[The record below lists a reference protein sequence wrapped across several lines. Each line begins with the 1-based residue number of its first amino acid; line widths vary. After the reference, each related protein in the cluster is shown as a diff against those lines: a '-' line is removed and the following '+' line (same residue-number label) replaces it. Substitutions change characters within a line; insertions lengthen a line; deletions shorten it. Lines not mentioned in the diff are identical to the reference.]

1 MLALA
6 GALQATAAAPNGEL
20 LLHGAAVAGAE
31 LRADASAITDADG
44 GVAAVT
50 YHWRRV
56 VERWIRGRQ
65 FLRMCE
71 GDDCIDLGT
80 GATYLLTGDDVDRYV
95 GVQATVT
102 DGQGDRGYVTA
113 VLQTRIGAGAVST
126 STGVLRVPEGD
137 SRTYEV
143 VLAGAPEGDV
153 VVEVGGTAGTDVSV
167 HPARLTFTTTDW
179 GAAQTVTVSV
189 AADADQA
196 SDPTVTLAHAPTG
209 GGFDDLGGDLVTVL
223 PGEEDGILAAVI
235 VDVPRWHG
243 SDTVVIDVSFGREVA
258 VTRTA
263 MRDDVFAVVGGQVSG
278 VVRKTASS
286 NASWEVELA
295 PSGTDDLVF
304 SLPATS
310 DCAAAGAVCT
320 AGGLKL
326 TAGPS
331 ATIPAEW
338 KVGGV
343 RASAGAGHVVVGW
356 TQLADATSYK
366 VQWKSGTQSFADA
379 AADGREQTVAGTADR
394 ASVPGL
400 VPGRVYLFRV
410 VGVAADGAQ
419 SMPSDTD
426 WTSPWPTALLTATL
440 ELPAAHDGSTRFDG
454 RVVFSEDVS
463 VAAGSA
469 SDGIEVTAG
478 RLVHVDGSDPAVWS
492 LGIEPIGVA
501 AVTVRFAANRPCS
514 AAGSMCTGD
523 GRRLSAVVE
532 ATVSGPQPV
541 APSDDATLS
550 GLTLSGIDIGPFAP
564 DTTGYAADVAH
575 AVSGTTVTATP
586 TDADAAVVI
595 ADADGSTPGTT
606 RSATLAVG
614 ANTITATVT
623 AADGATTR
631 IYTATVTRAA
641 AVDPLTAAFEAVPS
655 AHDGSAGFELTLRF
669 SESLAPRS
677 RSKLRGGA
685 VAVSGGT
692 LGALTRA
699 NPDRT
704 VWTVPVQPAGT
715 ADVVVSLAAGTACDA
730 GGVCTADGRTLSAGA
745 LATVPGPDAA
755 EPPDQIGEPA
765 LTAATNHIDATWTE
779 PAANGAAISG
789 YDVEYGEPGEAWTDA
804 GHAGTATSL
813 RIAGLAADT
822 AYEVRVRAVNDA
834 GDGAWSPAAAARTL
848 ALPEPPDQIGEPAL
862 TAATNHID
870 ATWTEP
876 AANGAAISGYDV
888 EYGEPGEAWTDAGHA
903 GTATSLRIAGLA
915 ADTAYEVRVRAVND
929 AGDGAWSPAAAART
943 LALPEPPDQIGE
955 PALTAATNHIDA
967 TWTEPAANGAAISG
981 YDVEYGEPGEAWTD
995 AGHAGTATSLRIAG
1009 LAADTAYEVRVRA
1022 VNDAGDGAWSPAAS
1036 ARTLAAGTAAEG
1048 DVRLVG
1054 GAGAHEGRV
1063 EVHHDGQWG
1072 TVCDDYWNAKDAEV
1086 VCRQLGYAGT
1096 ATAHRGSAFGEG
1108 ADPIWMDNVQCRGGE
1123 ARLADCRFAGWGM
1136 HNCRHAEDA
1145 GASCATPAL
1154 SAVGATL
1161 SGTRAALVY
1170 DAALDAG
1177 SVPSPRDFVVAA
1189 RAADGT
1195 SAALEV
1201 AAVSMAG
1208 RTVVLTLSRPVGPG
1222 GTASLSYLPA
1232 AMRPLQDASL
1242 NAAAAL
1248 TIIARPRSAPPAG
1261 APAVVAVP
1269 RDPVAAVSGAAKVE
1283 RLDLS
1288 DRGLSDLGALAGLAD
1303 LELLDLGGN
1312 AVVDLW
1318 PLAGLRGLRVLDLSG
1333 NRIEDVSALAG
1344 LTGLERLDL
1353 SGNRIA
1359 DIGPLAA
1366 LAGLEV
1372 LLLDGNRIADPAAL
1386 VPLSGLA
1393 HLGLSGNRVVD
1404 VGELAGLAGL
1414 QRLDLA
1420 GNPVADAWALGD
1432 LGGLLWLRLPGDSAS
1447 DADALGRLS
1456 RLRWLWLEPHAAAP
1470 PERSGAR

>member
-1 MLALA
+1 M
-6 GALQATAAAPNGEL
+6 
-20 LLHGAAVAGAE
+20 
-31 LRADASAITDADG
+31 
-44 GVAAVT
+44 
-50 YHWRRV
+50 
-56 VERWIRGRQ
+56 
-65 FLRMCE
+65 
-71 GDDCIDLGT
+71 
-80 GATYLLTGDDVDRYV
+80 
-95 GVQATVT
+95 
-102 DGQGDRGYVTA
+102 
-113 VLQTRIGAGAVST
+113 
-126 STGVLRVPEGD
+126 
-137 SRTYEV
+137 
-143 VLAGAPEGDV
+143 
-153 VVEVGGTAGTDVSV
+153 
-167 HPARLTFTTTDW
+167 
-179 GAAQTVTVSV
+179 
-189 AADADQA
+189 
-196 SDPTVTLAHAPTG
+196 
-209 GGFDDLGGDLVTVL
+209 
-223 PGEEDGILAAVI
+223 
-235 VDVPRWHG
+235 
-243 SDTVVIDVSFGREVA
+243 
-258 VTRTA
+258 
-263 MRDDVFAVVGGQVSG
+263 
-278 VVRKTASS
+278 
-286 NASWEVELA
+286 
-295 PSGTDDLVF
+295 
-304 SLPATS
+304 
-310 DCAAAGAVCT
+310 
-320 AGGLKL
+320 
-326 TAGPS
+326 
-331 ATIPAEW
+331 
-338 KVGGV
+338 
-343 RASAGAGHVVVGW
+343 
-356 TQLADATSYK
+356 
-366 VQWKSGTQSFADA
+366 
-379 AADGREQTVAGTADR
+379 
-394 ASVPGL
+394 
-400 VPGRVYLFRV
+400 
-410 VGVAADGAQ
+410 
-419 SMPSDTD
+419 
-426 WTSPWPTALLTATL
+426 
-440 ELPAAHDGSTRFDG
+440 
-454 RVVFSEDVS
+454 
-463 VAAGSA
+463 
-469 SDGIEVTAG
+469 
-478 RLVHVDGSDPAVWS
+478 
-492 LGIEPIGVA
+492 
-501 AVTVRFAANRPCS
+501 
-514 AAGSMCTGD
+514 
-523 GRRLSAVVE
+523 
-532 ATVSGPQPV
+532 
-541 APSDDATLS
+541 
-550 GLTLSGIDIGPFAP
+550 
-564 DTTGYAADVAH
+564 
-575 AVSGTTVTATP
+575 
-586 TDADAAVVI
+586 
-595 ADADGSTPGTT
+595 
-606 RSATLAVG
+606 
-614 ANTITATVT
+614 
-623 AADGATTR
+623 
-631 IYTATVTRAA
+631 
-641 AVDPLTAAFEAVPS
+641 
-655 AHDGSAGFELTLRF
+655 
-669 SESLAPRS
+669 
-677 RSKLRGGA
+677 
-685 VAVSGGT
+685 
-692 LGALTRA
+692 
-699 NPDRT
+699 
-704 VWTVPVQPAGT
+704 
-715 ADVVVSLAAGTACDA
+715 
-730 GGVCTADGRTLSAGA
+730 
-745 LATVPGPDAA
+745 
-755 EPPDQIGEPA
+755 
-765 LTAATNHIDATWTE
+765 
-779 PAANGAAISG
+779 
-789 YDVEYGEPGEAWTDA
+789 
-804 GHAGTATSL
+804 
-813 RIAGLAADT
+813 
-822 AYEVRVRAVNDA
+822 
-834 GDGAWSPAAAARTL
+834 
-848 ALPEPPDQIGEPAL
+848 
-862 TAATNHID
+862 
-870 ATWTEP
+870 
-876 AANGAAISGYDV
+876 
-888 EYGEPGEAWTDAGHA
+888 
-903 GTATSLRIAGLA
+903 
-915 ADTAYEVRVRAVND
+915 
-929 AGDGAWSPAAAART
+929 
-943 LALPEPPDQIGE
+943 
-955 PALTAATNHIDA
+955 
-967 TWTEPAANGAAISG
+967 
-981 YDVEYGEPGEAWTD
+981 
-995 AGHAGTATSLRIAG
+995 
-1009 LAADTAYEVRVRA
+1009 RA